1 MVFFHVFFNPQ
12 NFFCVL
18 FFCPKGIR
26 ISMCTHTQG
35 GGVQC
40 TCTGFQVP
48 SLVKLWQSFRTYSMS
63 AAIAELPKIT
73 CSTCQHTLLCPQ
85 PMETPLQHTDRKNQP
100 ETCISTPFGLSR
112 SNWHPQL
119 TLKASTKLAFT
130 PLNGC
135 VQVLPPEDKRGR
147 VMLVC
152 LHSTA
157 VGELR
162 IVVCSELLA
171 RDKSDQVHLEDGNP
185 ENQTSASTDSKPPET
200 DLEKQPNTTEGD
212 IDSSIAEP
220 LPAKRPR
227 RRKRVNIVP
236 RKSARLQK
244 KQTNCSNIDNK
255 QALASFLEEER
266 ERQMRAME
274 EAREQQA
281 LCSCIVDYVSSV
293 ERKECY
299 IPYSLPQVYVPTC
312 HLTFVRS
319 ISNGPC
325 SNLALLGTGPRDLCT
340 STSFHSSP
348 ITECL
353 GDKEAT
359 LTIKT

>member
-1 MVFFHVFFNPQ
+1 
-12 NFFCVL
+12 
-18 FFCPKGIR
+18 
-26 ISMCTHTQG
+26 
-35 GGVQC
+35 
-40 TCTGFQVP
+40 
-48 SLVKLWQSFRTYSMS
+48 MS

-73 CSTCQHTLLCPQ
+73 CSTCQHTLQCHQL
-85 PMETPLQHTDRKNQP
+85 METALQHTDSKNQP
-100 ETCISTPFGLSR
+100 ETCIGTPFGLSR

-135 VQVLPPEDKRGR
+135 VQVLPPEDKSGR

-171 RDKSDQVHLEDGNP
+171 QDKSEQVHLEDGNP
-185 ENQTSASTDSKPPET
+185 ESHTSASIDSKPPET

-212 IDSSIAEP
+212 TEPSVAEP

-227 RRKRVNIVP
+227 RRNRNIVP

-244 KQTNCSNIDNK
+244 RPKNCSNIDNK
-255 QALASFLEEER
+255 QALASLLEEER

-274 EAREQQA
+274 EARVEQQA
-281 LCSCIVDYVSSV
+281 LCRCIVDYVSSV

-299 IPYSLPQVYVPTC
+299 IHYSLPQVHVHIPTC
-312 HLTFVRS
+312 APDQNIFWGMS
-319 ISNGPC
+319 ISKGLC
-325 SNLALLGTGPRDLCT
+325 SNLALLGTGPRDLGT

-348 ITECL
+348 MTEV
-353 GDKEAT
+353 
-359 LTIKT
+359 IK